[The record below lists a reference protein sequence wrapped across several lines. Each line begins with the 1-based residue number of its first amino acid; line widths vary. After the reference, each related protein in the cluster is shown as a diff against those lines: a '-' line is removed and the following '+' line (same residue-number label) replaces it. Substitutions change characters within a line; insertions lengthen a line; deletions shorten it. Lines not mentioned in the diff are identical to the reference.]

1 MAARSVEPA
10 ARERACVVQGSAHAL
25 TASRRAN
32 PVCRPARR
40 GIERLFQG
48 SERMAALSELPC
60 ASVSVAWQ
68 GSERD
73 CQGKH
78 RSWQG
83 REVSSTMCEVAV
95 TGSERDV
102 TVSEVAVFW
111 KDLRRMSGNVPATAP
126 RYIARSPADRVTATR
141 FVDRRSEHVG
151 TGSRRLG

>member
-48 SERMAALSELPC
+48 SERMAALSELPG
-60 ASVSVAWQ
+60 ASVSLAWQ

-102 TVSEVAVFW
+102 TVSEVAVYW
-111 KDLRRMSGNVPATAP
+111 KDLRRMSADATTTGR
-126 RYIARSPADRVTATR
+126 RYAARSPAELATATR
-141 FVDRRSEHVG
+141 FVDRRSERAD
-151 TGSRRLG
+151 TGSGQLG

>member
-1 MAARSVEPA
+1 MAARSAEHEV
-10 ARERACVVQGSAHAL
+10 RERARVVQGSSYVL
-25 TASRRAN
+25 TAWRRVN
-32 PVCRPARR
+32 LFCRPTLR
-40 GIERLFQG
+40 GIEPLFHG
-48 SERMAALSELPC
+48 SERMAALSELPG
-60 ASVSVAWQ
+60 ASVSLAWQ

-102 TVSEVAVFW
+102 TVSEVAVYW
-111 KDLRRMSGNVPATAP
+111 KDLRRMSADATTTGR
-126 RYIARSPADRVTATR
+126 RYDARSPAEMATATR
-141 FVDRRSEHVG
+141 FVDPRSERVG